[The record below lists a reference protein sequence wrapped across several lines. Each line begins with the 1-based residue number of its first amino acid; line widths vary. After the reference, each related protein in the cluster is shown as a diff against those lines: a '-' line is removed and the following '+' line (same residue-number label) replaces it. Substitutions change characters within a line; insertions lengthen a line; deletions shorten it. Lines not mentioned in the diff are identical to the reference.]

1 MVKIGAHVS
10 SSKSLDLVFDRGKE
24 IGAETIQFFVRSP
37 RAWAWKERTDKEKE
51 LFNKKR
57 KETKINP
64 LVVHASYLFNLASE
78 DENLRKKSIT
88 GVIEEL
94 MLCEELNIQ
103 YYVIHAG
110 KAKGQSEE
118 KAINHILNAMEDIF
132 KKVNLKNTTF
142 LVETLAGQKGEIGKT
157 TEEIKRL
164 IEPFKTE
171 NIGVCIDTCH
181 IYSAGYKINEKKG
194 FNEYKKEVDS
204 LIGLEKVKVI
214 HCNDSKTPFN
224 SHKDR
229 HEHIGKGSI
238 GLKGFELFLNDS
250 YFSKLP
256 FILETPKEDNMDII
270 NIKILKSLIK
280 APVAQSG

>member
-94 MLCEELNIQ
+94 MLCEELNVQ